1 VSKSL
6 LDDSAVIDAH
16 TLAFAKILA
25 DQVASAEDYVTIFT
39 KKASDDVVASLDLLQ
54 KNFGTAFDDA
64 TSLSEAHS
72 IATSKPISEL
82 IASAG
87 DQAFLFAKKVS
98 TEAIGVIDDDVIAFA
113 KALSDHGFI
122 SEAID
127 TLTMG
132 KVLTEAPAASDAINS
147 KVSTKQLSDT
157 VSFTDDVDGS
167 ASILDDQE
175 MQFQK
180 IRTDVAAAID
190 VFERQVDFDR
200 AFADASGVVD
210 NDLLA
215 IGKTLSEAPS
225 ASEILNMVTGK
236 QLYDIPVATETL
248 AKSLV
253 RQLTDSAL
261 FGDATVVSPNKVVL
275 DLTSSTDA
283 GTLRSQG
290 YSDFTYFKEDFVGA
304 STTF

>member
-1 VSKSL
+1 MV
-6 LDDSAVIDAH
+6 
-16 TLAFAKILA
+16 
-25 DQVASAEDYVTIFT
+25 IFT
-39 KKASDDVVASLDLLQ
+39 KKAADEVVATLDLLQ

-64 TSLSEAHS
+64 ASLSEAHS
-72 IATSKPISEL
+72 IATSKPIAEI

-98 TEAIGVIDDDVIAFA
+98 TDPVGAVDDDVIAFA

-127 TLTMG
+127 TLTIG
-132 KVLTEAPAASDAINS
+132 KVLTEAPVASDAINS

-157 VSFTDDVDGS
+157 VSFTDDVDGT

-175 MQFQK
+175 MQFTK
-180 IRTDVAAAID
+180 IKTDVATAID

-200 AFADASGVVD
+200 AFADTSGVVD

-215 IGKTLSEAPS
+215 IGKPLSDTS
-225 ASEILNMVTGK
+225 NTSDSTNMVTGK
-236 QLYDIPVATETL
+236 QIYDIPVASETL
-248 AKSLV
+248 AKSLA
-253 RQLTDSAL
+253 RLRSDSAL
-261 FGDATVVSPNKVVL
+261 LGDATVVSPGKVVL
-275 DLTSSTDA
+275 DLASSTDT
-283 GTLRSQG
+283 GSLRSQG
-290 YSDFTYFKEDFVGA
+290 YSDFTYFAEDFVGA

>member
-1 VSKSL
+1 
-6 LDDSAVIDAH
+6 
-16 TLAFAKILA
+16 
-25 DQVASAEDYVTIFT
+25 
-39 KKASDDVVASLDLLQ
+39 
-54 KNFGTAFDDA
+54 
-64 TSLSEAHS
+64 
-72 IATSKPISEL
+72 
-82 IASAG
+82 
-87 DQAFLFAKKVS
+87 LFAKKVS
-98 TEAIGVIDDDVIAFA
+98 TDPIGVVDDDVIAFA

-127 TLTMG
+127 TLTIG
-132 KVLTEAPAASDAINS
+132 KPLSEAPAASDAINS

-190 VFERQVDFDR
+190 VFERQVNFDR
-200 AFADASGVVD
+200 AFADTSGVVD

-215 IGKTLSEAPS
+215 IGKPLSDAPNTS
-225 ASEILNMVTGK
+225 DSTNMVTGK
-236 QLYDIPVATETL
+236 QIYDIPVASETL

-261 FGDATVVSPNKVVL
+261 FGDATIVAPGKVL
-275 DLTSSTDA
+275 LNLTSSTDT
-283 GTLRSQG
+283 GSLRSQG
-290 YSDFTYFKEDFVGA
+290 YSDFTYFAEDFVGA